1 MTTTSKPSAKSST
14 VLIALGY
21 DDQNPRGARFVAA
34 DPDLVR
40 KAAAAMDLEVY
51 EVAPSS
57 ELAAVAKDLPVGK
70 VHGKGNGFV
79 PVIEPDL
86 YSEVLCALAPTNG
99 PTDDQANPPLAQ
111 GLPRTWDEIAPGHL
125 VVAQEPPEY
134 GWWEAVVIARDG
146 DKVTL
151 RYRDYPGL
159 PKFVRHRSAI
169 ALMSPPT
176 S

>member
-1 MTTTSKPSAKSST
+1 LNRT
-14 VLIALGY
+14 
-21 DDQNPRGARFVAA
+21 
-34 DPDLVR
+34 
-40 KAAAAMDLEVY
+40 E
-51 EVAPSS
+51 
-57 ELAAVAKDLPVGK
+57 
-70 VHGKGNGFV
+70 
-79 PVIEPDL
+79 
-86 YSEVLCALAPTNG
+86 
-99 PTDDQANPPLAQ
+99 NPPRASAPGTARPPGQ